1 MAATRYNPPMQTTT
15 DATLVSCRPDSIDTI
30 DADMLWAPVFLAA
43 DDDANPDAGPLES
56 LDRAVGGALRR
67 ARASGEL
74 TGELNQRFLTDV
86 VDSTWHTRRVLLVG
100 AGVRE
105 RFTPAVARAVAA
117 TAGMA
122 ARQRAASRLVCWPL
136 TGADATGT
144 TQAVVEGVLLGAFRD
159 TRFKT
164 RDTGT
169 APLQE
174 LILAFDG
181 SVDPQVQ
188 QEAERGTILA
198 ECSNLA
204 RELANEPGNLFTPR
218 VFAERAVELVTGPR
232 TTVEILDETAIESE
246 GMGLLLGVSQG
257 SPEPPRV
264 IVMRYEPEEAAP
276 GPVLALVG
284 KGVTFDT
291 GGISIKP
298 AAAMD
303 LMKRDMS
310 GGAAV
315 LCAMRAIGRLAPP
328 IRVIGIVPAAEN
340 MPDGHAIRPGDV
352 LTAANGTR
360 VEVLNTDA
368 EGRLLLADALTLA
381 QRLGATHMVDIATLT
396 GAVVIALGHH
406 TSGLVGSPP
415 TWVETVQQAAA
426 NAGEE
431 VWPLPPLEAY
441 AAQLKSETADLA
453 NIGGRAGGAITAA
466 MFLKAFSGG
475 LPWAHLDIAGTAW
488 YEDSTPSHPKG
499 ASGVGVRM
507 LSELPFALARDVAG
521 APEAL

>member
-1 MAATRYNPPMQTTT
+1 MQTTT
-15 DATLVSCRPDSIDTI
+15 DAILVSCRTDSLDTI
-30 DADMLWAPVFLAA
+30 DADMLWAPVFLA
-43 DDDANPDAGPLES
+43 DDDVSGPDARGLEP
-56 LDRAVGGALRR
+56 LDRAVGGALSR

-74 TGELNQRFLTDV
+74 TGALHQQFLTDV
-86 VDSTWHTRRVLLVG
+86 VDTAWHTRRVLLVG
-100 AGVRE
+100 AGSRD
-105 RFTPAVARAVAA
+105 RYNPTVARAVAA

-122 ARQRAASRLVCWPL
+122 ARQRAASRLVYWSPPG
-136 TGADATGT
+136 TGETGT

-174 LILAFDG
+174 LILAFAG
-181 SVDPQVQ
+181 PIDPLAQE
-188 QEAERGTILA
+188 EAERGAILA

-218 VFAERAVELVTGPR
+218 VFAERAIELVTGPR
-232 TTVEILDETAIESE
+232 TTVEVLDEAAIESE
-246 GMGLLLGVSQG
+246 GMGLLLGVAQG

-264 IVMRYEPEEAAP
+264 IVMRYEPEDPAP

-340 MPDGHAIRPGDV
+340 MPDGNAIRPGDV
-352 LTAANGTR
+352 LTAANGLR

-381 QRLGATHMVDIATLT
+381 QRLGATHLVDIATLT
-396 GAVVIALGHH
+396 GAVVVALGHH
-406 TSGLVGSPP
+406 TSGLVGTPP
-415 TWVETVQQAAA
+415 AWVETVRRAADS
-426 NAGEE
+426 AGEE

-453 NIGGRAGGAITAA
+453 NIGGRGGGAITAA
-466 MFLKAFSGG
+466 MFLKEFSGG

-488 YEDSTPSHPKG
+488 YEQSAPSHPKG

-507 LSELPFALARDVAG
+507 LAELPFTLAREGAG
-521 APEAL
+521 VTKGL

>member
-1 MAATRYNPPMQTTT
+1 MHSTTAPP
-15 DATLVSCRPDSIDTI
+15 LVRCRAEGLNTI
-30 DADMLWAPVFLAA
+30 DADMLCAPVFLHGDAPDA
-43 DDDANPDAGPLES
+43 DDDGHTLGS
-56 LDRAVGGALRR
+56 LDLALGGALRR
-67 ARASGEL
+67 ARASGEC
-74 TGELNQRFLTDV
+74 TGKLHERFLTDV
-86 VDSTWHTRRVLLVG
+86 MDTTWRTRRVLLVG
-100 AGVRE
+100 AGPRD
-105 RFTPAVARAVAA
+105 RYDTAVARAVAA

-122 ARQRAASRLVCWPL
+122 ARERAVTRLVVWCPPRCQAP
-136 TGADATGT
+136 GI

-169 APLQE
+169 SPLRE
-174 LILAFDG
+174 LTVALNG
-181 SVDPQVQ
+181 SVDQ
-188 QEAERGTILA
+188 QDQTDAERGAIMA

-218 VFAERAVELVTGPR
+218 VFADRAIELVNGPR
-232 TTVEILDETAIESE
+232 TTVEILDEAAIASQ
-246 GMGLLLGVSQG
+246 GMGLLQGVAQG
-257 SPEPPRV
+257 SDEPPRV
-264 IVMRYEPEEAAP
+264 IVMRYEPEDAAP

-303 LMKRDMS
+303 LMKRDMA

-315 LCAMRAIGRLAPP
+315 LCAMRAIGQLAPP

-340 MPDGHAIRPGDV
+340 MPDGRAIRPGDV
-352 LTAANGTR
+352 LTAANGMS

-381 QRLGATHMVDIATLT
+381 QRLGATHLVDIATLT

-406 TSGLVGSPP
+406 ASGLVGVPP
-415 TWVETVQQAAA
+415 AWVDTVRSAADA
-426 NAGEE
+426 TGEP
-431 VWPLPPLEAY
+431 VWPLPALDAY
-441 AAQLKSETADLA
+441 ATQLKSETADLA
-453 NIGGRAGGAITAA
+453 NIGGRAAGAVTAA

-488 YEDSTPSHPKG
+488 YEEASPSHSKG

-507 LSELPFALARDVAG
+507 LTELAVTLAKGVDLG
-521 APEAL
+521 